1 MVKMQFEI
9 FEEVKDA
16 LKAAAAKKGI
26 TPNILARLILHE
38 RFSPP
43 DTESKSYTF
52 TAKNWR
58 EIEAYV
64 EERKLGNVA
73 TFAAFAMHQYMSRN
87 SLSAAQK
94 RRVEERYGISMDC

>member
-1 MVKMQFEI
+1 ML
-9 FEEVKDA
+9 EEAMEA

-26 TPNILARLILHE
+26 TPNILARLIMHE

-52 TAKNWR
+52 TAKNWQ

-73 TFAAFAMHQYMSRN
+73 IFAVFAMHQYMSRN
-87 SLSAAQK
+87 SLSEAQK
-94 RRVEERYGISMDC
+94 RRVEEDTA